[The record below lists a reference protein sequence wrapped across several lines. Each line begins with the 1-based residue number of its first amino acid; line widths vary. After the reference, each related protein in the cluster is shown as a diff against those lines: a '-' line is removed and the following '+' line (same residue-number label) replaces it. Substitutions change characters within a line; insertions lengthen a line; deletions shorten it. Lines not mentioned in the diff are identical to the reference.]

1 MQQKHSRREV
11 YNKASLPQEG
21 RKTTNKQPKL
31 TPRATRKIKTTPPP
45 EFDPSQPRATD
56 HPLICICVSKPSR
69 DQQS

>member
-45 EFDPSQPRATD
+45 EFSRKKEIDQSRKN
-56 HPLICICVSKPSR
+56 LRRNEGNNSKY
-69 DQQS
+69 Q